1 MKVAK
6 PRSRWLGR
14 VNGQRLARFFETYD
28 AREEFIKTYDFLE
41 EYQFEAL
48 LKMTKSEIS
57 EVAQIKAA
65 KGDDI
70 TFRDIWHFWVE
81 NHKTRE
87 LITTFDACN
96 SYIFALKDAE
106 CPEAIS

>member
-1 MKVAK
+1 MAHITKSYCEGRKAPFKVA
-6 PRSRWLGR
+6 LR

-70 TFRDIWHFWVE
+70 TFRDI
-81 NHKTRE
+81 
-87 LITTFDACN
+87 
-96 SYIFALKDAE
+96 
-106 CPEAIS
+106 